1 MSSNY
6 SHCKLYIIWSRRN
19 VFNKGRFFLS
29 DVFINDE
36 KAGQKSTIMLSML
49 GDGKLE
55 GAENIWEEI

>member
-6 SHCKLYIIWSRRN
+6 SYCKLYIIWSWRN

-36 KAGQKSTIMLSML
+36 KAGQESTIMLSML
-49 GDGKLE
+49 GAGKLE